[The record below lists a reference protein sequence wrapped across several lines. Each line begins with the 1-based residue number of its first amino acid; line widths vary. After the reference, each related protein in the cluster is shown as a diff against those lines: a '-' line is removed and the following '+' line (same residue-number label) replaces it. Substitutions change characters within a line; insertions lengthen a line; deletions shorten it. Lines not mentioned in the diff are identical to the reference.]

1 MNEIA
6 KRSASERLQKAMGL
20 EKLGPSDTAR
30 HLNILPQYVTMSKS
44 EKYWPKMPKSAWDRI
59 LLWVNSGETLHHFKP
74 PVELPPKEIARKPAP
89 HPELTKEEKQMLQI
103 KDIPTVKETVKP
115 DLDFIQPID
124 PEPEVQK
131 EQLIQELSKS
141 VRINP
146 VQQLTDT
153 DARLKISLDIEIN
166 LVINGKKIT
175 L

>member
-1 MNEIA
+1 MNELNEIA
-6 KRSASERLQKAMGL
+6 KRSAAGRLAKAMQL
-20 EKLGPSDTAR
+20 EKLGPSDAAR
-30 HLNILPQYVTMSKS
+30 HLNILAQYISMSKQ
-44 EKYWPKMPKSAWDRI
+44 EKFWSKMPKSAWDRI
-59 LLWVNSGETLHHFKP
+59 MHWCNTGETIHHYKP
-74 PVELPPKEIARKPAP
+74 PIELPAKEIARKPAEVKP
-89 HPELTKEEKQMLQI
+89 
-103 KDIPTVKETVKP
+103 KETVKP

-141 VRINP
+141 VHINP

-166 LVINGKKIT
+166 LMINGKKIT

>member
-1 MNEIA
+1 MNEMNEIA

-20 EKLGPSDTAR
+20 EKLRPSDTAR

-74 PVELPPKEIARKPAP
+74 PVELPPKEISRKPAEVK
-89 HPELTKEEKQMLQI
+89 PE
-103 KDIPTVKETVKP
+103 ETVKP
-115 DLDFIQPID
+115 ELDFIQPID
-124 PEPEVQK
+124 PEPEIQK
-131 EQLIQELSKS
+131 GQLIQKLSKS

-166 LVINGKKIT
+166 LMINGKKIT